1 MLVAEARQ
9 ARPPLFTRSASRSG
23 RLLPLGPFPLRQ
35 GRRAGDFSSIR
46 ARTWSNGGT
55 ARGEA
60 LAKDYIAKRY
70 HQPDDE
76 YSPDWDMTGIVED
89 AALLHAVG
97 RGLANST
104 QWPNWSEDSEFRAAR
119 DQTER
124 RARRAAR
131 SANAAEGKR
140 PWPIR

>member
-1 MLVAEARQ
+1 MLVAEGAKRGRRYH
-9 ARPPLFTRSASRSG
+9 ARSAPRSG
-23 RLLPLGPFPLRQ
+23 QLLPLGPFPLRQ
-35 GRRAGDFSSIR
+35 GRRAGDLASTR
-46 ARTWSNGGT
+46 ARISST
-55 ARGEA
+55 AARRAGEA

-76 YSPDWDMTGIVED
+76 YSADWDLTGIVDD

-119 DQTER
+119 DQTEGE
-124 RARRAAR
+124 RAAPPSGER
-131 SANAAEGKR
+131 G
-140 PWPIR
+140 